1 MQNVTYNLYPELDIY
16 EKKSL
21 KVDDLHEVYYEV
33 CGNPLGYPVIFLH
46 GGPGS
51 GCNPT
56 QRRFFDPNHYKIILM
71 DQRGCGRST
80 PRGAT
85 SQNTTQDLINDIE
98 AIRTDLGID
107 RWLVFGGSWGSTLA
121 LSYALAHPLQVTGLI
136 LRGIFLSRPSEL
148 NWFLGDLAHFY
159 PEVWHQLVS
168 YLPANEK
175 HDVLNAYSKCIF
187 SDDKAINFPAALQ
200 WNAYENAIMRLVP
213 AEDKTDSA
221 AEPPNEEQQLI
232 ELARAR
238 VQIHY
243 IQNNCFVD
251 GENMLTTAAVALAHI
266 PTVIVQ
272 GRYDMVCPPKSAWEL
287 NRAMP
292 HAEFHMIQ
300 DAGHSAMEPGIT
312 SALVSATEK
321 FKYLANI

>member
-1 MQNVTYNLYPELDIY
+1 MENLAYNLYPELDIL
-16 EKKSL
+16 EKKCL
-21 KVDDLHEVYYEV
+21 KVDDVHEIYYEV
-33 CGNPLGYPVIFLH
+33 CGNPTGYPVIFLH

-56 QRRFFDPNHYKIILM
+56 QRRFFDPAHYRIILM
-71 DQRGCGRST
+71 DQRGCGRSS
-80 PRGAT
+80 PRGGT
-85 SQNTTQDLINDIE
+85 LQNTTADLVYDIE
-98 AIRTDLGID
+98 TIRKDLKID

-121 LSYALAHPLQVTGLI
+121 LSYAIMHAQHVTGLI

-168 YLPANEK
+168 YLPAEEQ
-175 HDVLNAYSKCIF
+175 HDVLSAYSNRIF
-187 SDDKAINFPAALQ
+187 SEDKEVSFPAALQ

-213 AEDKTDSA
+213 AENKTDSA
-221 AEPPNEEQQLI
+221 SEPPNEEQLSI

-243 IQNNCFVD
+243 IQNDCFVN
-251 GENMLTTAAVALAHI
+251 GAEMLSKAVSALAHI

-287 NRAMP
+287 NQAMP
-292 HAEFHMIQ
+292 HAEFHMVQ

-312 SALVSATEK
+312 SALVAATEK
-321 FKYLANI
+321 FKYLANV